1 MQSGWEKRPTQSKE
15 TLLVLSFLPLQFCN
29 WSVHSRGWS
38 NVPDCEQDPRKNP
51 DQKMFPGSQ
60 EKFYFEHERCKKAN
74 FSLYRRTGEKIKV
87 NLYDCLNFLSLIIVG
102 ANHILWRAGRG
113 KPRTPRWDQTL
124 TWEGREESCSHPS
137 HTKEG
142 PEKKKVKLRN
152 TSFNETFIEK
162 SLSKWAWTGSHT
174 RRTVPVQWWPLSWH
188 KLVTICANNREWVRN
203 LGSISSEYGGQRP
216 C

>member
-51 DQKMFPGSQ
+51 DQKMFPGSK

-142 PEKKKVKLRN
+142 PEKIKSQIKKH
-152 TSFNETFIEK
+152 FIQWNIHWKVSEQV
-162 SLSKWAWTGSHT
+162 SMDRLAHEEDCAGA
-174 RRTVPVQWWPLSWH
+174 VVAPVMTQ
-188 KLVTICANNREWVRN
+188 ARYN
-203 LGSISSEYGGQRP
+203 L
-216 C
+216 CK